1 MHQSVIERRLFEV
14 SARLRRS
21 RDELGVLD
29 EQLSALSEAVDEAQ
43 VKALVSETP
52 VAQREL
58 HEARRHAQ
66 AMARG
71 RTALVARMAELER
84 AQDELLGKIVL

>member
-1 MHQSVIERRLFEV
+1 MHRSVIERRLFEV
-14 SARLRRS
+14 SAALRQS
-21 RDELGVLD
+21 RDELAVVD
-29 EQLSALSEAVDEAQ
+29 EQLTALSEAVDEAR

-58 HEARRHAQ
+58 QEARRHAQ

-71 RTALVARMAELER
+71 RADLVARMANLER
-84 AQDELLGKIVL
+84 TQDDLLGKIVL

>member
-1 MHQSVIERRLFEV
+1 MFEV

-21 RDELGVLD
+21 RDELAVVD
-29 EQLSALSEAVDEAQ
+29 EQLTTLSGAVDEAQ

-58 HEARRHAQ
+58 QEARRHAE

-71 RTALVARMAELER
+71 RADLVARMADLER
-84 AQDELLGKIVL
+84 AQDELLGRIVL

>member
-1 MHQSVIERRLFEV
+1 
-14 SARLRRS
+14 
-21 RDELGVLD
+21 
-29 EQLSALSEAVDEAQ
+29 